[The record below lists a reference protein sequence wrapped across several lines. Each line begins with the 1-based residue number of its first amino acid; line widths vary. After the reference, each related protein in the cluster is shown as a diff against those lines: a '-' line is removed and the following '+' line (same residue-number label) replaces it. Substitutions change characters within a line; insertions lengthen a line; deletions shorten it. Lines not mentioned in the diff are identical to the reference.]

1 VTTNGNVTEL
11 SAWAGLAT
19 SHVSD
24 ALDRFGIAG
33 QAMGI
38 MPLDRGFRLLG
49 RAYTVRYVPCGQ
61 NGGSVGDYIE
71 DVPPGSIVVLDNAGR
86 MDSTVWG
93 EILTITANHLGVA
106 GTVIDGICRDTDESI
121 ARSYPIFARGRWM
134 RTGKDR
140 VCVAEYRG
148 PISVG
153 DVHVEQEDLLIG
165 DADGVVVVPAHR
177 VSEILDAATEIHDRE
192 SLITDSVLSGNTLRA
207 AREEFGYH
215 QLQARI

>member
-1 VTTNGNVTEL
+1 
-11 SAWAGLAT
+11 
-19 SHVSD
+19 
-24 ALDRFGIAG
+24 
-33 QAMGI
+33 
-38 MPLDRGFRLLG
+38 
-49 RAYTVRYVPCGQ
+49 
-61 NGGSVGDYIE
+61 
-71 DVPPGSIVVLDNAGR
+71 
-86 MDSTVWG
+86 
-93 EILTITANHLGVA
+93 
-106 GTVIDGICRDTDESI
+106 
-121 ARSYPIFARGRWM
+121 
-134 RTGKDR
+134 